1 MNPYL
6 RSGERVVIS
15 VVLVIGVA
23 LGCLTLV
30 AFFGAAKIWLDYWLN
45 NRSILIRSS
54 AWQLTDLAILT
65 ALGAAVCLREYRRLK
80 REQRDGAQ
88 V

>member
-6 RSGERVVIS
+6 KRGERIGIS
-15 VVLVIGVA
+15 VVLVIGVV
-23 LGCLTLV
+23 LGCLTLIAVV
-30 AFFGAAKIWLDYWLN
+30 AAAKIWLDYWLN

-65 ALGAAVCLREYRRLK
+65 ALGAAACLREYRRLK
-80 REQRDGAQ
+80 REQRDGVQ
-88 V
+88 I